1 MCSGR
6 ESGLRVASGRRLS
19 GMFRS
24 GHALFL
30 GGGGISRTGGAL
42 RPAGAAGRNR
52 QCPAKGTEG
61 LTWPQMALSCFEHL
75 SKTSEDAWPDRVI
88 AAM

>member
-30 GGGGISRTGGAL
+30 GGEASPG
-42 RPAGAAGRNR
+42 PAGRCDLRAR
-52 QCPAKGTEG
+52 QGGTGNVRQREQRG
-61 LTWPQMALSCFEHL
+61 
-75 SKTSEDAWPDRVI
+75 
-88 AAM
+88 